1 MEVCLSFGEESDE
14 TISRDTHAIIVY
26 DNHANSFFIERGA
39 SRNLPTLNGE
49 TVRRDS
55 DLNAQKRHLNSHLSC
70 HKWVKSVTL
79 NNTTPPHYKNSKA
92 TFKTRKN
99 LLRSE

>member
-55 DLNAQKRHLNSHLSC
+55 DLNKGDIIKLG
-70 HKWVKSVTL
+70 
-79 NNTTPPHYKNSKA
+79 NTS
-92 TFKTRKN
+92 
-99 LLRSE
+99 LLFIPLCGEDFSWS